1 MATVIND
8 MSIEPKANPPEESAP
23 AAAQR
28 SVAAG
33 KSEPELERTIDD
45 VHRRDHERTFR
56 LWAH

>member
-23 AAAQR
+23 AAAQK
-28 SVAAG
+28 STAG
-33 KSEPELERTIDD
+33 KSGPELERTIDD
-45 VHRRDHERTFR
+45 VRRREHERTVR